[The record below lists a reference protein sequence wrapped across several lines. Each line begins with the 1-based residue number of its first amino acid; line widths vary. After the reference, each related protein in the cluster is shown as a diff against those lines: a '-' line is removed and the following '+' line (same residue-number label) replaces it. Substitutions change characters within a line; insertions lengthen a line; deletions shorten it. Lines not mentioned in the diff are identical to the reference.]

1 MNEQHKKS
9 SFIPGLALAEGFYR
23 EEVKPVLEAGFP
35 GLEYSAALI
44 GHGSE
49 VLGFDT
55 EMSADHHWGPR
66 VMLFLKSDDYQSE
79 RDDIRSVLSDKL
91 PKSYKG
97 YSTNFTEPDP
107 EDNGTQIMRPIDS
120 DPVNHRVETLTIKG
134 FFTDYLGIDINAEL
148 EPIDWLTLPQ
158 QKLRSV
164 KAGWVFHDG
173 LGLEK
178 IQTRFSWYPHDI
190 WLYILAS
197 GWARIGQEEHL
208 MGRAGLD
215 GDENGSSII
224 GSRLVRD
231 IMRLAFLMEKEYPP
245 YAKWFGTAFSRLKSA
260 VKLESGLAGALHANS
275 WQERETH
282 LSTAYTILAETHNA
296 LGITEPLSP
305 EISQFWGRPFMVIR
319 GEKFAAAI
327 LNRITDPQITPLMK
341 RSPIGSVDIFSDNTD
356 MLEDAAFR
364 TVIRKFYE

>member
-1 MNEQHKKS
+1 
-9 SFIPGLALAEGFYR
+9 
-23 EEVKPVLEAGFP
+23 
-35 GLEYSAALI
+35 
-44 GHGSE
+44 
-49 VLGFDT
+49 
-55 EMSADHHWGPR
+55 
-66 VMLFLKSDDYQSE
+66 
-79 RDDIRSVLSDKL
+79 
-91 PKSYKG
+91 
-97 YSTNFTEPDP
+97 
-107 EDNGTQIMRPIDS
+107 
-120 DPVNHRVETLTIKG
+120 
-134 FFTDYLGIDINAEL
+134 
-148 EPIDWLTLPQ
+148 
-158 QKLRSV
+158 
-164 KAGWVFHDG
+164 
-173 LGLEK
+173 
-178 IQTRFSWYPHDI
+178 
-190 WLYILAS
+190 
-197 GWARIGQEEHL
+197 

-260 VKLESGLAGALHANS
+260 VKLESVLAGALHANS

-305 EISQFWGRPFMVIR
+305 EISQFWGRPFKVIS

-341 RSPIGSVDIFSDNTD
+341 RSPIGRGDIFSDNTD